1 MLVLLPPREGLAAG
15 TPAAVPDH
23 VRRGHLLRQPYIYD
37 LHWRFRWRFQPR
49 SCRTAATDGGALR
62 CEPDWLAVTRRSD
75 VRSRL
80 GVAQVVAHG
89 LNQVACNDLDGC
101 LACGDW
107 GGHRDVGFAAD
118 ALHSYFGA
126 VDGNIVLGLWSSRFI
141 NESEHSFG
149 RPQSSREL
157 DRCGAPGG
165 SGDRRQGH
173 GRRNLFSAIMS

>member
-23 VRRGHLLRQPYIYD
+23 VRRGHLPRQSYSYD
-37 LHWRFRWRFQPR
+37 LRWRFRWRFQPR
-49 SCRTAATDGGALR
+49 SCRTAAADGGALR
-62 CEPDWLAVTRRSD
+62 GEPDRLAFTRRPD
-75 VRSRL
+75 VRSRM
-80 GVAQVVAHG
+80 GVAQVVARR
-89 LNQVACNDLDGC
+89 LNQIACDDLDGC
-101 LACGDW
+101 PACGDW

-149 RPQSSREL
+149 RPHSSRWL
-157 DRCGAPGG
+157 DRCGAPSCGA
-165 SGDRRQGH
+165 DHRQGH
-173 GRRNLFSAIMS
+173 GRRVLFSAIM